1 MDSHSKPS
9 SEKENGSR
17 HSPQQEHHEQ
27 HHEQQQQQQQHSGL
41 EDTMRS
47 DRSSVMDFNKS
58 GIFVERTLALIKP
71 DAVHKANEIETILLN
86 QGFTVLQVRCLMSCL
101 AVLNNSILETSCH
114 LNC

>member
-1 MDSHSKPS
+1 MDSHSKQS

-27 HHEQQQQQQQHSGL
+27 QQQQQQQHSGL

-86 QGFTVLQVRCLMSCL
+86 QGFTVLQVCCLMSCL
-101 AVLNNSILETSCH
+101 AVLNNSIFRNVVSS
-114 LNC
+114 